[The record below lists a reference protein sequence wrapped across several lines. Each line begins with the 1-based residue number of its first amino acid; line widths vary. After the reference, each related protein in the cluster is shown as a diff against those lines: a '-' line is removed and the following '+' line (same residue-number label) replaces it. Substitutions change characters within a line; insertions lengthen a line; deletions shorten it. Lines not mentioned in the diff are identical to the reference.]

1 MTLYNYYE
9 NRGAIIKEALSKSFG
24 LLWEGLPAEVAA
36 WREKGGSSL
45 GAYRVLAEHLLSFA
59 MTRPLLCRFILTE
72 DADGDWIARNEQIEK
87 MCGLDS
93 FGGAEDPADIRRD
106 AYLFELLAFAVALK
120 VIGGGETPERFG
132 ELVGEAYRLLL
143 ERHEPGVQSS
153 T

>member
-9 NRGAIIKEALSKSFG
+9 NRGAIIKEALSKSLG

-36 WREKGGSSL
+36 WREKGGSPL
-45 GAYRVLAEHLLSFA
+45 GAYHVLAEHLLSFA
-59 MTRPLLCRFILTE
+59 IARPLLCRFILTE

-87 MCGLDS
+87 ICGLES
-93 FGGAEDPADIRRD
+93 YGAAEDSTTVRRD

-132 ELVGEAYRLLL
+132 ELVGEAYKLLL
-143 ERHEPGVQSS
+143 ARHERLA
-153 T
+153 